1 MEIERL
7 AAVNHGDWELVIFG
21 EGAEF

>member
-1 MEIERL
+1 MELERL
-7 AAVNHGDWELVIFG
+7 AAVKHGDWELVIFG